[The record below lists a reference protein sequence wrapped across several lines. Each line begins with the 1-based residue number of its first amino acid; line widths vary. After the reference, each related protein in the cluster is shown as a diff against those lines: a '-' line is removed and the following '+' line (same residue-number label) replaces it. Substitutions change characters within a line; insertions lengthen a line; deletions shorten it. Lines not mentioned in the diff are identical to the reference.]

1 MYDGMQMVRKC
12 SIDDV
17 RRFCVKYNLFD
28 LGSVRD
34 YDRFLNDVYK
44 TVNWDEFVVIDTV
57 KDILFYS
64 DTDKNELFEDCTNF
78 RERVVRLATL
88 FENECIKT
96 VYTVVDL

>member
-12 SIDDV
+12 SIDDA

-34 YDRFLNDVYK
+34 YNRFLTDVDK

-96 VYTVVDL
+96 VYTVID

>member
-12 SIDDV
+12 SADDV

-34 YDRFLNDVYK
+34 YDRLLNDVYK

-78 RERVVRLATL
+78 RERIVRLATL

-96 VYTVVDL
+96 VYTVVD

>member
-1 MYDGMQMVRKC
+1 MYDNIQMVRNC
-12 SIDDV
+12 SFEDV

-78 RERVVRLATL
+78 RERVARLANL

-96 VYTVVDL
+96 VYTVVD

>member
-34 YDRFLNDVYK
+34 YDRFLNDVNK

-96 VYTVVDL
+96 YYEVID